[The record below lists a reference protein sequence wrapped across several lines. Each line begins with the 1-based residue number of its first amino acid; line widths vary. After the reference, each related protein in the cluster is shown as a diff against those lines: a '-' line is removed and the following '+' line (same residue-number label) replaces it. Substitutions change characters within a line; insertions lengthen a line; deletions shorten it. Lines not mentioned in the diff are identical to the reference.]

1 MKVENGSISLL
12 RGNGQ
17 SQKSE
22 EATSGAN
29 CVAFAQVLESA
40 SAKAT
45 TKTLNEDNLV
55 NQPSV
60 SIDNYRADL
69 VKVAKADGGEAEK
82 LLQYNTSSTF
92 HPLIDISSWPTVRY
106 SVTGEL
112 QTRESMAYFAQVN
125 TTAVKDRMALVQAER
140 SQGTPA
146 AEILDKVLAFNSALP
161 SRFKDMANIF
171 Y

>member
-1 MKVENGSISLL
+1 MKIENGSLLLL
-12 RGNGQ
+12 RNNGQ
-17 SQKSE
+17 SQKFG
-22 EATSGAN
+22 EAVSGASS
-29 CVAFAQVLESA
+29 VSFAQTLEFA

-45 TKTLNEDNLV
+45 TKTLSVDNLV
-55 NQPSV
+55 SQPSV

-69 VKVAKADGGEAEK
+69 VNVAKADDHEAEK
-82 LLQYNTSSTF
+82 LLQYNTPNTF

-125 TTAVKDRMALVQAER
+125 TTAVQDRMALVHAER

-161 SRFKDMANIF
+161 SRFKGMANIF

>member
-1 MKVENGSISLL
+1 MRVENGSISLL

-17 SQKSE
+17 LQKSE
-22 EATSGAN
+22 EAISGAN
-29 CVAFAQVLESA
+29 GVTFAQVLESA

-55 NQPSV
+55 SQPSV

-69 VKVAKADGGEAEK
+69 VNVAKADGGEAEK